1 MTAAATDTY
10 ITLRVNEHMGM
21 TLAINELT
29 TFTRARN
36 ELAYITL
43 ARNQHNPKTPK
54 ILRHMRLNTYRCTS
68 SSLLR
73 LLEIFRDFSN
83 PWAPLP
89 LPPLSLPCTLA
100 PSAQM
105 GFNKCTESIAS
116 YGVFR
121 LLTNCASFTALPV
134 LPTFEVFFTCC
145 LAFAIICAFCSASG
159 ADQYSHSRAH

>member
-1 MTAAATDTY
+1 MTDAATQTY
-10 ITLRVNEHMGM
+10 IILTINEHMGM

-43 ARNQHNPKTPK
+43 ARNEHNPKTPK
-54 ILRHMRLNTYRCTS
+54 ILRHVRLNTYRCTS

-89 LPPLSLPCTLA
+89 LPPLS
-100 PSAQM
+100 
-105 GFNKCTESIAS
+105 
-116 YGVFR
+116 
-121 LLTNCASFTALPV
+121 
-134 LPTFEVFFTCC
+134 
-145 LAFAIICAFCSASG
+145 
-159 ADQYSHSRAH
+159 